1 MRVTGDESEIE
12 AMKEKIRQ
20 LESQL
25 AKEKAKG
32 SSQVTGAPP
41 PLVPHSPAHS
51 GLLYST
57 STDTYPATQQLQHY
71 ATQVQV
77 NTNTGRE
84 KLLEFY
90 RVYTHFFK
98 RVCVCVCV

>member
-1 MRVTGDESEIE
+1 MRATGEELEME

-25 AKEKAKG
+25 AREKAKV
-32 SSQVTGAPP
+32 SSQVAGAPP

-51 GLLYST
+51 GLVYGT
-57 STDTYPATQQLQHY
+57 PTDTYPATQQFQHY

-77 NTNTGRE
+77 N
-84 KLLEFY
+84 
-90 RVYTHFFK
+90 
-98 RVCVCVCV
+98 